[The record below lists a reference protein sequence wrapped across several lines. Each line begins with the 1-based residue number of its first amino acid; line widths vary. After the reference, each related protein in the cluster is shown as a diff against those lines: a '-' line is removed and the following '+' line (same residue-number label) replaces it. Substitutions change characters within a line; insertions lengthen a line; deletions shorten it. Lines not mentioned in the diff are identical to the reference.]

1 MLANKEVNLYLSAR
15 VTCLQKGKQNNV
27 NVEVKSCFNLFFIL
41 FFRLFSLIGVYLI
54 GGMAY
59 QKCVNKATGKEIIP
73 NYQLWS
79 TIASSIK
86 VRHSCKLKNESR

>member
-1 MLANKEVNLYLSAR
+1 MIAR

-27 NVEVKSCFNLFFIL
+27 NVEVKYCFNLFFIL

-59 QKCVNKATGKEIIP
+59 QKCVNNATGKEIIP

-79 TIASSIK
+79 TLASSIK
-86 VRHSCKLKNESR
+86 VRHSCKLKNESS

>member
-1 MLANKEVNLYLSAR
+1 LIAR
-15 VTCLQKGKQNNV
+15 VICLQKGKQNNV
-27 NVEVKSCFNLFFIL
+27 NVEVKYCFNLFV
-41 FFRLFSLIGVYLI
+41 RLISLIGVYLI

-59 QKCVNKATGKEIIP
+59 QKCVNNATGKEIIP

-86 VRHSCKLKNESR
+86 VRHSCKLENENS